1 MKSTTYLNFTVHD
14 ERHVETVVRTDLAI
28 LNKGWLWKVQTIA
41 VLKKHRTHWFGEL
54 MIKADGWA
62 ILGGTFASKHGSV
75 HGRILSVDHGSD
87 VPGCCIFIELHTTK
101 DQMVLGDSGVIVI
114 DMPGKLEH
122 VTRLPVSGNSILLK
136 LPAS

>member
-54 MIKADGWA
+54 MIKSDDWA
-62 ILGGTFASKHGSV
+62 VLGRILATKHGSV
-75 HGRILSVDHGSD
+75 HGRVLGVDHGSD
-87 VPGCCIFIELHTTK
+87 VPGCGIFIELHTTK
-101 DQMVLGDSGVIVI
+101 DQMVLGYCGIIVI
-114 DMPGKLEH
+114 DKPGKVEC
-122 VTRLPVSGNSILLK
+122 VANVSASESSILLK